1 MGSIDFH
8 TMAVN
13 GAYQLFGCIFFKILS
28 FFVQQNKYIQVWNNL
43 RASK

>member
-28 FFVQQNKYIQVWNNL
+28 FLFSRINTY
-43 RASK
+43 RFGTT